1 MAEPLVAADAS
12 LDEVRAF
19 FESDR
24 YATTTLTPTIE
35 DARPGYARVSME
47 IGPDHR
53 NGMGALMG
61 GVSFT
66 LADFAFAIAS
76 NVGQAPTVTA
86 SSTIDFMSAPKDTR
100 LVAECEVEKNGR
112 SLCFATVRVTD
123 GAGNPVSRI
132 SVTGFRKG

>member
-1 MAEPLVAADAS
+1 MAEPLVAGDAPF
-12 LDEVRAF
+12 DEICAT
-19 FESDR
+19 FEKDR
-24 YATTTLTPTIE
+24 YATTTLEPTIE
-35 DARPGYARVSME
+35 EARPGYARVSME

-86 SSTIDFMSAPKDTR
+86 SSTIDFMSSPKDTH
-100 LVAECEVEKNGR
+100 LVAECEVEKSGR